1 MPDDVLIKMPQG
13 TATYNEPIKQLLS
26 MLGSG
31 RFQHDGNKVLR
42 WMASNAAGMEDSNG
56 NLKFHKGKSGDKI
69 DGMTALGMALALY
82 ISENP
87 EGSAYKQSGSG
98 VILF

>member
-1 MPDDVLIKMPQG
+1 
-13 TATYNEPIKQLLS
+13 
-26 MLGSG
+26 MLGSQ
-31 RFQHDGNKVLR
+31 RLRHDGNKVLR
-42 WMASNAAGMEDSNG
+42 WMASNAAGLADSNG

-82 ISENP
+82 INENP
-87 EGSAYKQSGSG
+87 ESSAYKTSGSG

>member
-1 MPDDVLIKMPQG
+1 
-13 TATYNEPIKQLLS
+13 
-26 MLGSG
+26 
-31 RFQHDGNKVLR
+31 
-42 WMASNAAGMEDSNG
+42 MASNAAGMEDSNG